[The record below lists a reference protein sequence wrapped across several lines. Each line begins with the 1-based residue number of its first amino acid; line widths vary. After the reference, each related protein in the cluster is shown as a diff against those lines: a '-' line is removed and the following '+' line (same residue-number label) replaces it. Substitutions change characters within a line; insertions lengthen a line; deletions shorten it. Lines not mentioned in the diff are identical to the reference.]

1 MRGWGGGRRLTLA
14 APLTSPA
21 ALLYSYAFPCLGG
34 RVQRQQSDATDK
46 GANGMAAELQS
57 TRYDVADVSAAVD
70 YYFDKGW
77 TDGLP
82 VVPPT
87 ENAIWGMLETAGLEP
102 QAEITFID
110 NRQVSVT
117 AEKVA
122 INGVMAGCR
131 PEYMPVLV
139 AAVEAMGDPLWSY
152 HGPATSTGGSAVFAV
167 VNGPIAQELGLNHGD
182 NLFGPGWRAN
192 ASIGRALRLVMR
204 NVIGTLPGRLDRSTL
219 GHSGKY
225 SFCIAENEAESPW
238 PALHVERGFR
248 PQQDA
253 VTILAALAPQ
263 QFYNQLS
270 NTAEGILTTAC
281 AHMRISAGI
290 RSHPQYALVLA
301 GEHMQVLAQD
311 GWSKDD
317 VRRFCFE
324 RTQTSRAEL
333 KRIHV
338 MAGDVSAADETAMM
352 PLVPAPEDFLVIAA
366 GSRAGAF
373 SAFIPGW
380 GSKSTS
386 QSVSREIRKRR

>member
-1 MRGWGGGRRLTLA
+1 MRGWGGGRRLPLA
-14 APLTSPA
+14 APLTTPA

-34 RVQRQQSDATDK
+34 AVQRQQSDATDK

-248 PQQDA
+248 PEQDA

-281 AHMRISAGI
+281 AHMRISAGV

-301 GEHMQVLAQD
+301 GEHMQVLVQD

-324 RTQTSRAEL
+324 HTQTSRAEL

-338 MAGDVSAADETAMM
+338 MAGEVSAADETAMM

>member
-1 MRGWGGGRRLTLA
+1 
-14 APLTSPA
+14 
-21 ALLYSYAFPCLGG
+21 
-34 RVQRQQSDATDK
+34 
-46 GANGMAAELQS
+46 MAEALQS
-57 TRYDVADVSAAVD
+57 TRYDVADMSAAVD
-70 YYFDKGW
+70 FYFDKGW

-87 ENAIWGMLETAGLEP
+87 ENAIWGMLESSGLEP

-152 HGPATSTGGSAVFAV
+152 HGPATSTGGSAVLTV
-167 VNGPIAQELGLNHGD
+167 VNGPIAEELGLNHGD
-182 NLFGPGWRAN
+182 NLFGPGWRPN

-225 SFCIAENEAESPW
+225 GFCIAENEAESPW

-248 PQQDA
+248 ADQDV
-253 VTILAALAPQ
+253 VTILAALAPH

-290 RSHPQYALVLA
+290 RNHPEYALVLA

-324 RTQTSRAEL
+324 HTQTSHAEL
-333 KRIHV
+333 KRIHA
-338 MAGDVSAADETAMM
+338 MAGDISAADETTMT
-352 PLVPAPEDFLVIAA
+352 PLVQAPEDFLVIAA

-386 QSVSREIRKRR
+386 QSVSREIRRP